1 MNINMD
7 SERFTETVAINEIT
21 TKILASYEK
30 IGKTSA
36 EVRDIVKTEYYKLDF
51 KGSTLL
57 WVNYGKEDLF
67 KNSVKT
73 LGIS

>member
-1 MNINMD
+1 MD
-7 SERFTETVAINEIT
+7 SEKFSDTLRINEIT
-21 TKILASYEK
+21 TEILASYEK

-36 EVRDIVKTEYYKLDF
+36 EVRDIVKAEYRKLDF
-51 KGSTLL
+51 EGSTLL

-73 LGIS
+73 LGI

>member
-1 MNINMD
+1 MD
-7 SERFTETVAINEIT
+7 SERFAETIAETIAINEIT
-21 TKILASYEK
+21 TEILASYEK
-30 IGKTSA
+30 VGKTSA

-57 WVNYGKEDLF
+57 WVNYGKKDLF

-73 LGIS
+73 LGI

>member
-1 MNINMD
+1 M
-7 SERFTETVAINEIT
+7 
-21 TKILASYEK
+21 KKLEK

-57 WVNYGKEDLF
+57 WVNYGKKDLY

-73 LGIS
+73 LGI

>member
-1 MNINMD
+1 MY
-7 SERFTETVAINEIT
+7 SESFSDTLRINEIT
-21 TKILASYEK
+21 TEILASYEK

-36 EVRDIVKTEYYKLDF
+36 EVRDIVKSEYCKLDF

-57 WVNYGKEDLF
+57 WVNYGKKDLF

-73 LGIS
+73 LGI

>member
-1 MNINMD
+1 ME
-7 SERFTETVAINEIT
+7 SESFSDTLRINEIT
-21 TKILASYEK
+21 TEILASYEK

-36 EVRDIVKTEYYKLDF
+36 EVRDIVKAEYRKLDF

-57 WVNYGKEDLF
+57 WVNYGKKDLF

-73 LGIS
+73 LGI